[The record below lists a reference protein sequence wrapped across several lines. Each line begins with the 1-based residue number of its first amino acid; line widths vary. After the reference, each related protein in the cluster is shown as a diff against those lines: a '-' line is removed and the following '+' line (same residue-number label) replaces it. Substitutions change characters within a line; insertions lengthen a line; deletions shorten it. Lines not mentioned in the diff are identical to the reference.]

1 MVPLPMQVST
11 KRVSPVMLELSVE
24 VPADAVKTEIDKQY
38 QSLAKKAHIRGFRPG
53 KAPRDVL
60 ARLYGNQV
68 MVDVINALVN
78 NTLPKVLSEKNVI
91 PITQPNVEPVGKV
104 DAKEAFSYKARFEVT
119 PEVEE
124 VKHEGFEVIRPP
136 VTVKDEMVDAELESI
151 RLGHA
156 TLKNPEPAR
165 PAKKGDVVTIDFTV
179 SVDGKEIKDG
189 GGQGVQIELGAG
201 QALPE
206 LDAALDGKSTGD
218 KVDAEAKFGDTHPR
232 EDFRGKTGK
241 FAITVTD
248 IKERVLPAL
257 DDELAKDVGGFQ
269 TLIELRADVHTKLEK
284 MMKDRSDMA
293 VAEQIVQKL
302 NESNP
307 LELPPSL
314 VEQQARVLEQE
325 VAMQARRFGQR
336 ITQEQLAGMQEQ
348 IHADAERKVRAG
360 LLMAAIAKKLDMKV
374 TDEDI
379 EKGLA
384 ELAADSGKNIAK
396 LRVEYREK
404 SKRDM
409 LIGMIL
415 EDKILDYLESKSKI
429 TEGELPAKAEAA
441 EKKAGEGEEKAKKPK
456 SKKAKDEG

>member
-1 MVPLPMQVST
+1 MLPLPMQVST

-24 VPADAVKTEIDKQY
+24 VPADAVKTEIDKAY
-38 QSLAKKAHIRGFRPG
+38 HSLARKAHIRGFRPG

-68 MVDVINALVN
+68 MVDVMNALVN
-78 NTLPKVLSEKNVI
+78 NTLPKVLSENNVV
-91 PITQPNVEPVGKV
+91 PITQPNVEPGKV

-124 VKHEGFEVIRPP
+124 VKYEGFEVTRPP
-136 VTVKDEMVDAELESI
+136 ASVSDEMVDAELEAI
-151 RLGHA
+151 RLRHA

-165 PAKKGDVVTIDFTV
+165 PAKTGDVVTIDFTI

-218 KVDAEAKFGDTHPR
+218 KVDADAKFGEAHPR

-257 DDELAKDVGGFQ
+257 DDELAKDAGSFQ
-269 TLIELRADVHTKLEK
+269 TLVELRADVHTKLEK
-284 MMKDRSDMA
+284 VMKDRSDMA

-302 NESNP
+302 NDSNP
-307 LELPPSL
+307 LDLPPSL

-325 VAMQARRFGQR
+325 VALQARRLGQR
-336 ITQEQLAGMQEQ
+336 ITQDQLAGMQEQ
-348 IHADAERKVRAG
+348 IRADAERKVRAG
-360 LLMAAIAKKLDMKV
+360 LLMAAIARKLEMKV
-374 TDEDI
+374 TDDDI

-404 SKRDM
+404 NKRDM

-429 TEGELPAKAEAA
+429 TEGELQAKPSD